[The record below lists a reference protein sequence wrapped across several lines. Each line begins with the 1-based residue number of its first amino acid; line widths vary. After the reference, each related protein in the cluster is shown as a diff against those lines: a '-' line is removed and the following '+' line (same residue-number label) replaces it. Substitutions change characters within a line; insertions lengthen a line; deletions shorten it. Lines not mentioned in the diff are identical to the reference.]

1 MATATQQGRTR
12 GDASRNDHLDI
23 LIVGAGFAGM
33 YMLIKARL
41 MGLRALVIDAAP
53 SVGGT
58 WYHNRYPG
66 ARVDVQSLEY
76 SYSFDEALQ
85 QHWHW
90 TERYASQPEL
100 LRYANHVAD
109 RFALRNDI
117 RLDTRLTEATWDEPS
132 ERWQAAAQT
141 GEHWS
146 ARYLVMATGPLSTPN
161 TPAFDGL
168 ENFAGPTFHT
178 ADWPHESVDFSDQ
191 RVGVIGTGSS
201 RVQVIPMIARQARE
215 LTVFQR
221 WRETLAHRLSLW
233 RGRCRDSRARRATR
247 KSRITTDEHAASR
260 HRSDERA
267 DFARIR
273 QLGARCLHGGH
284 PKGS

>member
-1 MATATQQGRTR
+1 MATASRQGQAH
-12 GDASRNDHLDI
+12 GDASNDDPLDL
-23 LIVGAGFAGM
+23 LIVGAGFSGM
-33 YMLIKARL
+33 YMPIKARG
-41 MGLRALVIDAAP
+41 MGLRALAIDAAS

-66 ARVDVQSLEY
+66 ARVDIQSLEY

-85 QHWHW
+85 QQWRW

-117 RLDTRLTEATWDEPS
+117 RLDTRLTEATWDEAS
-132 ERWQAAAQT
+132 ACWQAAAQT
-141 GEHWS
+141 GERWS
-146 ARYLVMATGPLSTPN
+146 ARYLVMASGPLSTPN

-168 ENFAGPTFHT
+168 ETFAGPTFHT
-178 ADWPHESVDFSDQ
+178 ADWPHQPVDFSGQ

-201 RVQVIPMIARQARE
+201 GVQIIPLIARQARE

-221 WRETLAHRLSLW
+221 TAAYAVPAHNGPLDPAYEAHIKSDYRGFRERVIAACVWASEASCRRIWRRRL
-233 RGRCRDSRARRATR
+233 R
-247 KSRITTDEHAASR
+247 
-260 HRSDERA
+260 
-267 DFARIR
+267 
-273 QLGARCLHGGH
+273 
-284 PKGS
+284 

>member
-1 MATATQQGRTR
+1 
-12 GDASRNDHLDI
+12 
-23 LIVGAGFAGM
+23 M

-66 ARVDVQSLEY
+66 ARVDIQSLEY

-117 RLDTRLTEATWDEPS
+117 RLDTRLTEATWDELS

-161 TPAFDGL
+161 TPAFDEL

-178 ADWPHESVDFSDQ
+178 ADWPHKSVDFGGQ

-201 RVQVIPMIARQARE
+201 GVQVIPMIARQARE

-221 WRETLAHRLSLW
+221 TAAYVVPAHNGPLVPLHTDYDSLAVS
-233 RGRCRDSRARRATR
+233 G
-247 KSRITTDEHAASR
+247 
-260 HRSDERA
+260 
-267 DFARIR
+267 
-273 QLGARCLHGGH
+273 
-284 PKGS
+284 